1 MVSIPNKAAI
11 IMVSTIERNNTKLR
25 GMMMMLN
32 INNTAAWIKIA
43 ISIMNCKWFSA
54 INICIVDFCVRFY

>member
-11 IMVSTIERNNTKLR
+11 IMVSTIERNKTKLR

-43 ISIMNCKWFSA
+43 ISIMNCK
-54 INICIVDFCVRFY
+54 